1 MISGSFSRI
10 MCMRHDLVVEKY
22 QAAYEKY
29 EKNQT
34 IVDH

>member
-1 MISGSFSRI
+1 
-10 MCMRHDLVVEKY
+10 MRHDLVVEKY

-34 IVDH
+34 KLLNWIETID